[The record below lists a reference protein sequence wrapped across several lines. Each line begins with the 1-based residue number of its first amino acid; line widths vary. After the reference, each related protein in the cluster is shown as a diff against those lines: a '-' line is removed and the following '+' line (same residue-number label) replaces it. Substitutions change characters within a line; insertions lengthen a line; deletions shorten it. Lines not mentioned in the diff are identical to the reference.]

1 MIVELTTGVADL
13 LAWKSPKG
21 AFNISLKNN
30 GYCWLL
36 EFETIDDPE
45 NMHYVNLPC
54 DARVWLSPVRS
65 VREITEEQAKRI
77 MPLYADVL
85 YKDYTKEPEV
95 TDNGVKVYGF
105 QEALKSLH
113 SLLQSKQVYTVNPY
127 GKEPDTRDYEYEY
140 DEYYSPDDDFQF
152 DTFKYNMDHN
162 RWLEAEQRV
171 GNWFLLRKEAQK

>member
-105 QEALKSLH
+105 PEALKSLH

-127 GKEPDTRDYEYEY
+127 GDRSDYTGI
-140 DEYYSPDDDFQF
+140 SSF
-152 DTFKYNMDHN
+152 DTDVPWVNKEGLK
-162 RWLEAEQRV
+162 RWQEAEHCV
-171 GNWFLLRKEAQK
+171 GNWFLFMKEVEK